1 MVRPSLLSEPSSVHY
16 LLLSTQ
22 CSRTTAPLNRHVL
35 LSSFWQST
43 IHLGGRWQHHTYI
56 SRAEVLKSRNAEVV
70 QSYPAKHHPVNVIG
84 DESFPYDEE
93 LRQYDCAKMV
103 VLKVLF
109 HENQI
114 WRNLMGTSRFVH
126 RRRSRTVARQFL
138 GQPLTNP

>member
-1 MVRPSLLSEPSSVHY
+1 M
-16 LLLSTQ
+16 
-22 CSRTTAPLNRHVL
+22 
-35 LSSFWQST
+35 
-43 IHLGGRWQHHTYI
+43 
-56 SRAEVLKSRNAEVV
+56 
-70 QSYPAKHHPVNVIG
+70 NVIG

-126 RRRSRTVARQFL
+126 RRDSLTVARQSL

>member
-1 MVRPSLLSEPSSVHY
+1 MHF
-16 LLLSTQ
+16 LLLRTNS
-22 CSRTTAPLNRHVL
+22 SRTTAPLNRHVL
-35 LSSFWQST
+35 QPFFWLAP
-43 IHLGGRWQHHTYI
+43 HRGGRWQHHTYI
-56 SRAEVLKSRNAEVV
+56 PRAEDHKSRNAVVV

-114 WRNLMGTSRFVH
+114 WRNLMGTSCFVH
-126 RRRSRTVARQFL
+126 RRDSLTVARQSL